1 MKTEINLR
9 QVVFS
14 LSKALDLVGVDDMHH
29 GKRVA
34 FMAYSCAQHLNMD
47 VHECDTLIQA
57 AMLHDCGVSKTYT
70 HTKLVTE
77 LDWSGSQSHCEI
89 GEQLLLSCPVFSY
102 LAPVIAYHHTHWDK
116 LKDLD
121 VPKAVKRDSNLIFL
135 VDRVDALIAQ
145 QNIPEPI
152 MARNIVRE
160 KIQSYSGTLFSPNL
174 VDSFLEAS
182 NLSAFWLTLESE
194 PLYDMLRQWVAD
206 GQNQM
211 ISFETLHSIAQIF
224 AKIVDAKSPFTVEHS
239 QGVAR
244 LAKQLAIWD
253 EQSEEIANKLELAG
267 LLHDLGKLRVPD
279 EILEKPDKLNEIEFS
294 VMQGHSFES
303 HQILKDIKGLEDVAL
318 WCSQHHEKING
329 SGYPFKYKG
338 EDISRPAR
346 ILAVA
351 DVFQALAQNRPYRGS
366 LQLEEIF
373 SIMSDMIQ
381 SGNID
386 ASLVNI
392 VREHAN
398 ECHRIALVE
407 YAAEKLHI

>member
-1 MKTEINLR
+1 MTIEINLR

-14 LSKALDLVGVDDMHH
+14 LSRALDLVGVDDMHH

-34 FMAYSCAQHLNMD
+34 FMAYSCAHHLNMKMTD
-47 VHECDTLIQA
+47 CDNLIQA

-70 HTKLVTE
+70 HTKLVKE
-77 LDWSGSQSHCEI
+77 LDWSGSQSHCQV
-89 GEQLLLSCPVFSY
+89 GEQLLLSCPSFAH

-116 LKDLD
+116 LKDLNIPED
-121 VPKAVKRDSNLIFL
+121 VKRDSNLIFL

-145 QNIPEPI
+145 KNVLEPI
-152 MARNIVRE
+152 MVRNSVRD
-160 KIQSYSGTLFSPNL
+160 KIQSCSGTLFSPTL
-174 VDSFLEAS
+174 VESFLEAS

-194 PLYDMLRQWVAD
+194 PLYDMLRQWITD

-211 ISFETLHSIAQIF
+211 INFESLRSIAQIF

-239 QGVAR
+239 RGVAR
-244 LAKQLAIWD
+244 LAKQLALWD
-253 EQSEEIANKLELAG
+253 KQSEETANKLELAG

-279 EILEKPDKLNEIEFS
+279 EILEKKEKLNEIEFA

-303 HQILKDIKGLEDVAL
+303 HHILKDIKGLEDVAL

-329 SGYPFKYKG
+329 SGYPYRQKG
-338 EDISRPAR
+338 NEIHRASR

-351 DVFQALAQNRPYRGS
+351 DIFQALAQNRPYRGS
-366 LQLEEIF
+366 LQLEEIL
-373 SIMSDMIQ
+373 SIMNNMIQ
-381 SGNID
+381 SGNLD

-392 VREHAN
+392 IKEHAN
-398 ECHRIALVE
+398 ECLEVALVE
-407 YAAEKLHI
+407 SHS